1 MKILANTI
9 NHNKIYDRVD
19 EIMDV
24 VNSQCYAD
32 RFRVG
37 MKELN
42 LKDLHIW
49 LSSFGNE
56 ERVSD
61 YNYYVSFYEEENG
74 EYQVIAVYYVDDNKA
89 IKYIDVAAER
99 EERRKLL
106 IAEKV
111 WRLTSDILHDGK
123 TKDTVESTQ
132 LKIDN
137 DPYEVFEELLEVIG
151 YMDDKVTDLLDAE
164 RETYL
169 TYSVLK
175 DQIKGGK

>member
-1 MKILANTI
+1 MKIWANAI
-9 NHNKIYDRVD
+9 NHDAIYDRQD
-19 EIMDV
+19 EIMDFI
-24 VNSQCYAD
+24 NSHSFAD
-32 RFRVG
+32 G
-37 MKELN
+37 MKEM
-42 LKDLHIW
+42 DLFGLLLW
-49 LSSFGNE
+49 LHSFDSGNCINGMDDTTHF
-56 ERVSD
+56 VT
-61 YNYYVSFYEEENG
+61 FYEKEND
-74 EYQVIAVYYVDDNKA
+74 EYQAICVYYVDEKYA
-89 IKYIDVAAER
+89 MHYIDVVAER

-111 WRLTSDILHDGK
+111 WRLTNDILHDGK
-123 TKDTVESTQ
+123 SKDTVESTQ

-137 DPYEVFEELLEVIG
+137 DPYEVIEELLEVIG